1 MCRAADNNDIGDFLE
16 YNPKKYKTKQ
26 TKTKNNKNSVGFSR
40 KTKIIRPC
48 CIYFTFYYVDG
59 VPSLNNSKV
68 GDYVNPIYSMELEIN
83 DTTCTVIPVSYQKLP
98 KMVG

>member
-1 MCRAADNNDIGDFLE
+1 MTSTIPLVTFGSAVCNFLIS
-16 YNPKKYKTKQ
+16 N
-26 TKTKNNKNSVGFSR
+26 
-40 KTKIIRPC
+40 IHL
-48 CIYFTFYYVDG
+48 VDG